1 MVAKV
6 EKIRTES
13 KGVFYMVKAFAFDLD
28 GTLTQHKTPLCDK
41 NRAILEKL
49 AERYTLLMVGAGNCM
64 RIHNQLG
71 GFPMDVIGNY
81 GMQYAKYTDGEL
93 RLVRD
98 DAVTDKDKADIE
110 KKVTSIRE
118 KHGFTQFAGE
128 NVEYHASGCL
138 TLPLLGTKA
147 NQADKLAFDPDR
159 KKRRAFYSEVCEE
172 FSDYNVF
179 VGGSSSFDMAPK
191 PFNKYYALDLWC
203 RENGYDH
210 SEVVFVGDD
219 YGIGGNDE
227 SVYHSDFRFVCTDDY
242 TRLDEVL
249 APWLDDTVPDIA
261 GLLGVKENC
270 ACGKDHTC
278 TIDRVIIRHGALN
291 ELSTMTV
298 GYNHILLVCDENTR
312 RVCGD
317 QVDELLGDK
326 IDSRL
331 TYSGD
336 GFVIPN
342 EEAVAR
348 LEACLTDKTDLII
361 GVGSGVINDL
371 CKDVSFS
378 HSLPYYIVATAPSM
392 DGYASKGAA
401 MLFDGMKITTNAAVP
416 KAIIA
421 DTAVLKDA
429 PIEMLRAGYGD
440 IIGKYSCLN
449 DWRLSHI
456 VNGEPLCDYIY
467 NLTYNTVTHVAGI
480 GKDIVSR
487 DEKSIAELM
496 RALVIVGIAMA
507 YMGNSRPAS
516 GSEHHLSHYF
526 EVTGLLRSEPYF
538 CHGIDVAYST
548 YVTASIR
555 RELQAI
561 ESPETKDFDAAEWE
575 ANIRRVYG
583 SKDSSTTAEGIIALQ
598 KQLGWIYEN
607 KLPVYK
613 EKWSEIREILA
624 DSPTPEQVL
633 EMLES
638 VGLPIKDFECMYS
651 DEKRKDA
658 IRYAKDLKDRYTVL
672 WLYEQVQ

>member
-1 MVAKV
+1 
-6 EKIRTES
+6 
-13 KGVFYMVKAFAFDLD
+13 MVKVFAFDLD
-28 GTLTQHKTPLCDK
+28 GTLTQHKTPLDEK

-49 AERYTLLMVGAGNCM
+49 SQRYTLLMVGAGSCM

-71 GFPMDVIGNY
+71 GFPMDIIGNY
-81 GMQYAKYTDGEL
+81 GMQYAKYSDGAL
-93 RLVRD
+93 KLVRD
-98 DAVTDKDKADIE
+98 DVVTCSNKNLIE
-110 KKVTSIRE
+110 EKVALIRKKY
-118 KHGFTQFAGE
+118 GFTELAGD

-159 KKRRAFYSEVCEE
+159 KKRRAFYSEVCEV

-203 RENGYDH
+203 RENGYLH

-227 SVYHSDFRFVCTDDY
+227 SVYRSDFRFICTDDY
-242 TRLDEVL
+242 SRLDEVL
-249 APWLDDTVPDIA
+249 APWVDDLVPDITA
-261 GLLGVKENC
+261 LLGSKENC
-270 ACGKDHTC
+270 TCGKTHTC
-278 TIDRVIIRHGALN
+278 TIDRVVIRHGALN
-291 ELSTMTV
+291 ELPAMTKE
-298 GYNHILLVCDENTR
+298 YRHILLVCDENTR

-317 QVDELLGDK
+317 RVDELLGDV

-348 LEACLTDKTDLII
+348 LEAYLNNKTDLII

-371 CKDVSFS
+371 CKYVSYE
-378 HSLPYYIVATAPSM
+378 HNLPYYVVATAPSM

-401 MLFDGMKITTNAAVP
+401 MLFSGMKITTNAAVP

-421 DTAVLKDA
+421 DTGILKDA
-429 PIEMLRAGYGD
+429 PIEMLQAGYGD

-449 DWRLSHI
+449 DWKLSHI
-456 VNGEPLCDYIY
+456 VNNEPLCEYIY
-467 NLTYNTVTHVAGI
+467 DLTYQTVTSVADMGEKI
-480 GKDIVSR
+480 FSR
-487 DEKSIAELM
+487 DEKSIAALM

-526 EVTGLLRSEPYF
+526 EVTGLLRGEPYF

-548 YVTASIR
+548 YVTARLRQDLQNIDCPDAKIFDENEWKANVR
-555 RELQAI
+555 RI
-561 ESPETKDFDAAEWE
+561 
-575 ANIRRVYG
+575 YG
-583 SKDSSTTAEGIIALQ
+583 VNDNMTTADGIIALQ
-598 KQLGWIYEN
+598 KKLGWIYEN
-607 KLPVYK
+607 KLPTYK
-613 EKWSEIREILA
+613 EKWLEIRKILA

-633 EMLES
+633 EMLGS
-638 VGLPIKDFECMYS
+638 VGLNMKEFEKMYS
-651 DEKRKDA
+651 KEKLDDGV
-658 IRYAKDLKDRYTVL
+658 RYAKDLKDRYTVL
-672 WLYEQVQ
+672 WMYEYVK

>member
-1 MVAKV
+1 MIKV
-6 EKIRTES
+6 
-13 KGVFYMVKAFAFDLD
+13 FAFDLD
-28 GTLTQHKTPLCDK
+28 GTLTQHKTPLDEK

-81 GMQYAKYTDGEL
+81 GMQYAKYNDGAL
-93 RLVRD
+93 RLVRND
-98 DAVTDKDKADIE
+98 TLACENKSVVEE
-110 KKVTSIRE
+110 KVKSLRE
-118 KHGFTQFAGE
+118 KYGFTEFAGD

-147 NQADKLAFDPDR
+147 NLSDKLAFDPDR
-159 KKRRAFYSEVCEE
+159 KKRRVIYSEVCDT
-172 FSDYNVF
+172 FPGYNVF
-179 VGGSSSFDMAPK
+179 IGGSSSFDMAPK

-203 RENGYDH
+203 KENGFAH
-210 SEVVFVGDD
+210 SEVVYVGDD

-227 SVYHSDFRFVCTDDY
+227 SIYLSDFRFVCTDDY
-242 TRLDEVL
+242 TRLDEAL

-261 GLLGVKENC
+261 GLLGTRENC
-270 ACGKDHTC
+270 ACGKTHTC
-278 TIDRVIIRHGALN
+278 AIDRVVIRHGALN
-291 ELSTMTV
+291 ELPAMTA
-298 GYNHILLVCDENTR
+298 GYRHILLVCDENTR
-312 RVCGD
+312 RACGD
-317 QVDELLGDK
+317 RVNELLYDK
-326 IDSRL
+326 IDSEL

-348 LEACLTDKTDLII
+348 LEACVTDSTDLII

-371 CKDVSFS
+371 CKYVSFR
-378 HSLPYYIVATAPSM
+378 HAIPYYIVATAPSM

-421 DTAVLKDA
+421 DTAVLKGA
-429 PIEMLRAGYGD
+429 PIEMLQAGYGD

-449 DWRLSHI
+449 DWKLSHT

-467 NLTYNTVTHVAGI
+467 NLTYDTVAYISKI
-480 GKDIVSR
+480 GKDIVVR
-487 DEKSIAELM
+487 NEKSIAALM

-526 EVTGLLRSEPYF
+526 EVTGLLRGEPYF

-548 YVTASIR
+548 YVTAKLR
-555 RELQAI
+555 CELQAI
-561 ESPETKDFDAAEWE
+561 GSPEAKAFDEDEWE
-575 ANIRRVYG
+575 SDIRRVYG
-583 SKDSSTTAEGIIALQ
+583 AENNSITADGIIALQ
-598 KQLGWIYEN
+598 KELGWVYES
-607 KLPVYK
+607 KLPVYR
-613 EKWSEIREILA
+613 EKWSEIRKILA
-624 DSPTPEQVL
+624 ASPTPEQVL

-638 VGLPIKDFECMYS
+638 VGLSIKDFERMYS
-651 DEKRKDA
+651 VEKRKDA

-672 WLYEQVQ
+672 WMYEQVK

>member
-1 MVAKV
+1 MIKV
-6 EKIRTES
+6 
-13 KGVFYMVKAFAFDLD
+13 FAFDLD
-28 GTLTQHKTPLCDK
+28 GTLTQHKTPLDEK
-41 NRAILEKL
+41 NRAILERL

-64 RIHNQLG
+64 RIHAQLG

-81 GMQYAKYTDGEL
+81 GMQYARYADGAL
-93 RLVRD
+93 TLVRD
-98 DAVTDKDKADIE
+98 DVVACEDKDLIE
-110 KKVTSIRE
+110 EKVTLIRE
-118 KHGFTQFAGE
+118 KYGFTEYAGE

-138 TLPLLGTKA
+138 TLPLLGTAAK
-147 NQADKLAFDPDR
+147 QADKLAFDPDR
-159 KKRRAFYSEVCEE
+159 RRRRAFYGEVCEA

-203 RENGYDH
+203 REHGYLH

-219 YGIGGNDE
+219 YGLGGNDE
-227 SVYHSDFRFVCTDDY
+227 SVYRSDFRFVCTDDY

-249 APWLDDTVPDIA
+249 APWLCDNVPDLD
-261 GLLGVKENC
+261 GLLGVKEDC
-270 ACGKDHTC
+270 ACGMTHTC
-278 TIDRVIIRHGALN
+278 AIDRVVIRHGALN
-291 ELSTMTV
+291 ELPAMTA
-298 GYNHILLVCDENTR
+298 GYRHILLVCDENTR

-317 QVDELLGDK
+317 RVDGLLGDA
-326 IDSRL
+326 IESRL

-336 GFVIPN
+336 GLVIPN
-342 EEAVAR
+342 EEAVAK
-348 LEACLTDKTDLII
+348 LEACLSDRTDLII

-371 CKDVSFS
+371 CKHVSYA

-429 PIEMLRAGYGD
+429 PLEMLRAGYGD

-449 DWRLSHI
+449 DWRLSHA
-456 VNGEPLCDYIY
+456 VNREPLCDDVYR
-467 NLTYNTVTHVAGI
+467 LTYDTVDAIAGI
-480 GKDIVSR
+480 GSAIVAR
-487 DEKSIAELM
+487 DEGSIAALM
-496 RALVIVGIAMA
+496 RALVAVGIAMA

-526 EVTGLLRSEPYF
+526 EVTGLLRGEPYF

-548 YVTASIR
+548 YVTAGLR
-555 RELQAI
+555 RELCAI
-561 ESPETKDFDAAEWE
+561 EAPEAKAFDAAAWE
-575 ANIRRVYG
+575 AGIRRVYG
-583 SKDSSTTAEGIIALQ
+583 AKDSTVTADGIVALQ
-598 KQLGWIYEN
+598 KGLGWIYED
-607 KLPVYK
+607 KLPTYV
-613 EKWSEIREILA
+613 EKWPEIRAILA

-638 VGLPIKDFECMYS
+638 VGLHIEEFEKMYS
-651 DEKRKDA
+651 REKLADG
-658 IRYAKDLKDRYTVL
+658 IVYAKDLKDRYTVL
-672 WLYEQVQ
+672 WLHEQVK